1 MATERLRVLVCA
13 RYPAVRAGLR
23 ELLTS
28 AGFEVAGDSG
38 AAVPAGETPA
48 DIDVCVLD
56 LGGEEPAD
64 GQLGGPGA
72 ELADLP
78 AVVLVDGPDDTR
90 VAEEG
95 AAPRSWLL
103 RDATGA
109 ELAAAVTATAEGLV
123 VIDPSLAPAMLAGPA
138 RPLPEA
144 AHPAL
149 TPRENEVLRLLAL
162 GLPNKAIARELSIS
176 EHTAKFH
183 VGTLLSKLDVRSR
196 TEAVAVA
203 ARRGLLAL

>member
-1 MATERLRVLVCA
+1 MATRPLRVLVCA

-28 AGFEVAGDSG
+28 AGFDVPGDSDAPAPAGD
-38 AAVPAGETPA
+38 TTA
-48 DIDVCVLD
+48 DVDVCVLD
-56 LGGEEPAD
+56 LGGEA
-64 GQLGGPGA
+64 PGA
-72 ELADLP
+72 EFADLP
-78 AVVLVDGPDDTR
+78 AVVLVDGPDDAR

-95 AAPRSWLL
+95 AAARSWLL
-103 RDATGA
+103 RDASAA

-123 VIDPSLAPAMLAGPA
+123 VIDPALAPAMLAGPS
-138 RPLPEA
+138 RPSPGA
-144 AHPAL
+144 ADPAL
-149 TPRENEVLRLLAL
+149 TPREHEVLRLLAL
-162 GLPNKAIARELSIS
+162 GLPNKAIARELGIS

-183 VGTLLSKLDVRSR
+183 VGALLSKLDVRSR